1 MDSREGHVTVLHEH
15 NLRRVCPT
23 ADRTEEDEEE
33 ERKKEKKKQ
42 EKDRE
47 DEEEEERGADLDI
60 D

>member
-33 ERKKEKKKQ
+33 EKKKEK
-42 EKDRE
+42 
-47 DEEEEERGADLDI
+47 DENEEERGADLDI
-60 D
+60 DNGTY